1 MPSIYTYPRIDE
13 LSLKNLLIVSEA
25 GGRNSR
31 GIVYSTK
38 STTLGEIV
46 ELVVD
51 TLAVGDFDE
60 GIRNSQ
66 IDIQTDLLSLKS
78 DTTVLKSRIDN
89 VEGGTSTY
97 ATNTRVDEVKST
109 LEGSIASSTLSL
121 EAGYRSYTDDA
132 LTSYSTSTATQ
143 QLITEATADKATAQS
158 VTDLRSEIQTDLG
171 NYSTTTATQSLI
183 TTATADLATSQ
194 SVTDLSSEIYGELG
208 NYSTTTAT
216 QALITTA
223 TADKATSQSV
233 TDLSSRIFDP
243 TTNTLSQSFANSVMT
258 TESTTDYAEAS
269 DVTELQSQF
278 TFDASGGITGTSGAL
293 NTEIA
298 AASSNTSQAFATKVS
313 NLEAQFTLNN
323 GVPDGLSSSNI
334 QAIQTVIAGD
344 GYATS
349 TDITTLNSAIGQNS
363 ADISTVNTTIANE
376 TSARTSAISA
386 LQTDVNGNTADIS
399 SNTTAIS
406 NETSARISADQAL
419 QTNVNNNT
427 AGISNNAT
435 LISNETSARAS
446 AISALQTDVNG
457 NAADIASNLTAISN
471 ETSARVAAIQTLT
484 TNVAGNAADISSNT
498 TAISDEESARI
509 SADQALQT
517 SVSGNTAN
525 ISNNASA
532 ISTETSA
539 RASAISAL
547 QTTVNGNTA
556 SITNNATAISN
567 ETSAR
572 ASAVSGLQTSIN
584 GNTAS
589 IAVNQST
596 IATVD
601 GKLNSSYGIEVDAN
615 GVVAGLKLLSN
626 GTTSDMEF
634 AADKFKFTNG
644 SGTLTPFSIDT
655 VNNKINFTG
664 DVVFSSGGN
673 YGDSDVQSYIDTV
686 GEIFTSTTTIS
697 GGQITTGLIKNSTYP
712 HSASHSG
719 FSTTGMAIDLDNGSI
734 HAKEFFVD
742 SDGTS
747 SFKGSH
753 SAGSIGNWV
762 VHQGGQLKSSASSP
776 SIVLSPNATGYI
788 WPSEK
793 IRISAASLPTISP
806 SAGSSIN
813 FNSKDYENLE
823 AGFSDISDRSTGS
836 NTWFNATSST
846 HSTNTSYNK
855 YISLP
860 DITYEQNAVAT
871 TNNTTYTQHAG
882 GSATFTVPYKSGAD
896 VGSFDIM
903 VQEEFLEDHGASWYY
918 SSGQSYSSWNDYIHN
933 GNYEYERSNPSLNK
947 YSIIESKYK
956 IYLIAQVYEQNGGNK
971 TPVGSEKSHFLKA
984 GNIRLNLNDFII
996 QQYSDGSV
1004 WEGFEDLRNAMES
1017 SPHHYA
1023 HKSFGSWDAG
1033 SADFTHYLPAG
1044 DYLVEFKLKIQIYNT
1059 KLWGTSNHSDTGYA
1073 SGTRYYAFANG
1084 GWYGSGTNSNALSQ
1098 VVFKGSD
1105 PKTTIGI
1112 NGTQIRGADG
1122 YIALGDVTS
1131 TDSIAQFW
1139 GNVEIIGGLTTN
1151 STSIFSD
1158 ERLKENIKP
1167 IKNPLQTIELLNP
1180 VTYKWNTSKLN
1191 KPGFKHGFIAQEVR
1205 DIVPSAVIGERKV
1218 ADLEDALALEYNNFI
1233 AINTAA
1239 IKKLIEKIE
1248 ALEQEIQILKNK

>member
-31 GIVYSTK
+31 GVVYSTK

-78 DTTVLKSRIDN
+78 DTTILKSRIDD
-89 VEGGTSTY
+89 VEGETSTY

-109 LEGSIASSTLSL
+109 LEGSVASSTLSL
-121 EAGYRSYTDDA
+121 EAGYKSYTDDA

-143 QLITEATADKATAQS
+143 QLIAEATADKATSQS

-194 SVTDLSSEIYGELG
+194 SVTDLSSEVYGELG

-216 QALITTA
+216 QALITNA

-298 AASSNTSQAFATKVS
+298 AASANTSQAFATKVA

-406 NETSARISADQAL
+406 NETSAR
-419 QTNVNNNT
+419 
-427 AGISNNAT
+427 AG
-435 LISNETSARAS
+435 
-446 AISALQTDVNG
+446 AISTLQTDVNG

-471 ETSARVAAIQTLT
+471 ETSARVAAVQTLT

-517 SVSGNTAN
+517 
-525 ISNNASA
+525 
-532 ISTETSA
+532 
-539 RASAISAL
+539 
-547 QTTVNGNTA
+547 TVNGNTA

-572 ASAVSGLQTSIN
+572 ASAVSGLQSSIN

-601 GKLNSSYGIEVDAN
+601 GKLNSSYGINVDAN
-615 GVVAGLKLLSN
+615 GVVAGLKLLSD

-664 DVVFSSGGN
+664 DVVFSSS

-686 GEIFTSTTTIS
+686 GEIFTTTTTIS

-712 HSASHSG
+712 HSAGHTG
-719 FSTTGMAIDLDNGSI
+719 FSTAGMAIDLDNGSI

-747 SFKGSH
+747 SFKGAH

-762 VHQGGQLKSSASSP
+762 VHEGGQLKSSASSP

-813 FNSKDYENLE
+813 FNSEDYENQNTLT
-823 AGFSDISDRSTGS
+823 GLSDISAKSTGS
-836 NTWFNATSST
+836 NTWSSATSST
-846 HSTNTSYNK
+846 HSTNSSYNK

-860 DITYEQNAVAT
+860 NITYEQNAVAT
-871 TNNTTYTQHAG
+871 TNNTAYTQHEDG
-882 GSATFTVPYKSGAD
+882 TATFTVPYKSGTDA
-896 VGSFDIM
+896 GRFDIM

-918 SSGQSYSSWNDYIHN
+918 SSGQSYSSWNDYIN
-933 GNYEYERSNPSLNK
+933 NNYEYEYERSNPSLNK
-947 YSIIESKYK
+947 YGIIESKYR
-956 IYLIAQVYEQNGGNK
+956 IDLIAQVYEQNGGNK
-971 TPVGSEKSHFLKA
+971 TPVGSEKSHLLKI
-984 GNIRLNLNDFII
+984 GNIRLHLNDFSV

-1004 WEGFEDLRNAMES
+1004 WERLEDLRNAMES

-1033 SADFTHYLPAG
+1033 SADFTQHLPAG
-1044 DYLVEFKLKIQIYNT
+1044 DYLVEFKFKIQIYNI

-1073 SGTRYYAFANG
+1073 SGIRHYAFADG

-1098 VVFKGSD
+1098 VVFKGGD

-1139 GNVEIIGGLTTN
+1139 GNVEVIGGLTTN

-1248 ALEQEIQILKNK
+1248 ALEKEIQILKNK

>member
-31 GIVYSTK
+31 GVVYSTK

-78 DTTVLKSRIDN
+78 DTTILKSRIDD
-89 VEGGTSTY
+89 VEGGMSTY

-143 QLITEATADKATAQS
+143 QLIAEATADK
-158 VTDLRSEIQTDLG
+158 
-171 NYSTTTATQSLI
+171 
-183 TTATADLATSQ
+183 ATSQ

-216 QALITTA
+216 QSLITAA
-223 TADKATSQSV
+223 TQDKATAQSV

-278 TFDASGGITGTSGAL
+278 TFDTTGSITGTSGAL

-298 AASSNTSQAFATKVS
+298 AASANTSQAFATKVA

-376 TSARTSAISA
+376 TSARVSAISA

-406 NETSARISADQAL
+406 NETAARISADQTL
-419 QTNVNNNT
+419 QTDVNNNT

-446 AISALQTDVNG
+446 SISALQTDVNG

-471 ETSARVAAIQTLT
+471 E
-484 TNVAGNAADISSNT
+484 
-498 TAISDEESARI
+498 ESARI

-517 SVSGNTAN
+517 SVDGNTAN

-556 SITNNATAISN
+556 SITSNATAISN
-567 ETSAR
+567 EASAR
-572 ASAVSGLQTSIN
+572 ASDVSGLQSSIN

-589 IAVNQST
+589 IGVNQST

-601 GKLNSSYGIEVDAN
+601 GKLNSSYAINVDAN

-664 DVVFSSGGN
+664 DVVFSSS

-686 GEIFTSTTTIS
+686 GEIFTTTTTIS
-697 GGQITTGLIKNSTYP
+697 GGQIETGLIKNSTYP
-712 HSASHSG
+712 HSAGHSG
-719 FSTTGMAIDLDNGSI
+719 YATTGMAVDLDNGSI
-734 HAKEFFVD
+734 HAEKFYINA
-742 SDGTS
+742 DGTS
-747 SFKGSH
+747 NFKGIH
-753 SAGSIGNWV
+753 EAGRLGNWV
-762 VHQGGQLKSSASSP
+762 VTNNALKSGYNNPAIVLDPTGNYPKTGYGEITIAATNLP
-776 SIVLSPNATGYI
+776 SITPVSYVNTQFTGNQGNMATASTINSSGNIVFSDIVEYAQASVADNTTYNTTSSSVIFKFTGFTPQKRGAINLDIPLDLVASGYEQGYTNQQTCE
-788 WPSEK
+788 PEHPDVN
-793 IRISAASLPTISP
+793 ISAPISYDYKLTAEIIFTITRPDSSTYTQSYNQILADRNTQKDVGSTISP
-806 SAGSSIN
+806 DNGIWADYAGT
-813 FNSKDYENLE
+813 FDQYGEPNSCGPWDFSYDDVYGGTFAGPADAIEGTLNNLE
-823 AGFSDISDRSTGS
+823 INSQI
-836 NTWFNATSST
+836 
-846 HSTNTSYNK
+846 K
-855 YISLP
+855 
-860 DITYEQNAVAT
+860 V
-871 TNNTTYTQHAG
+871 TQ
-882 GSATFTVPYKSGAD
+882 
-896 VGSFDIM
+896 
-903 VQEEFLEDHGASWYY
+903 
-918 SSGQSYSSWNDYIHN
+918 
-933 GNYEYERSNPSLNK
+933 
-947 YSIIESKYK
+947 
-956 IYLIAQVYEQNGGNK
+956 
-971 TPVGSEKSHFLKA
+971 
-984 GNIRLNLNDFII
+984 
-996 QQYSDGSV
+996 
-1004 WEGFEDLRNAMES
+1004 
-1017 SPHHYA
+1017 
-1023 HKSFGSWDAG
+1023 
-1033 SADFTHYLPAG
+1033 
-1044 DYLVEFKLKIQIYNT
+1044 FKLKHEWKNLTVETIQSSSYTGPKTVTASAHLSENSGLQPVVFRENSGTDKRVVLAENGLQVKSNDGYAAIGDITAGENVAEFWGDIQIA
-1059 KLWGTSNHSDTGYA
+1059 GDTSSYTTSVLAA
-1073 SGTRYYAFANG
+1073 S
-1084 GWYGSGTNSNALSQ
+1084 S
-1098 VVFKGSD
+1098 
-1105 PKTTIGI
+1105 
-1112 NGTQIRGADG
+1112 
-1122 YIALGDVTS
+1122 
-1131 TDSIAQFW
+1131 
-1139 GNVEIIGGLTTN
+1139 
-1151 STSIFSD
+1151 FSD
-1158 ERLKENIKP
+1158 KRLKENIKEIEDP
-1167 IKNPLQTIELLNP
+1167 INIVNQLAP
-1180 VTYKWNTSKLN
+1180 VKYDWKSNLSSRKDLSVKLED
-1191 KPGFKHGFIAQEVR
+1191 KYGFLAQEVKE
-1205 DIVPSAVIGERKV
+1205 VIPTAILQNKNKIHGIENPLSV
-1218 ADLEDALALEYNNFI
+1218 EYNNII

-1239 IKKLIEKIE
+1239 IKELITKINELEK
-1248 ALEQEIQILKNK
+1248 EIQTLRNT

>member
-13 LSLKNLLIVSEA
+13 LSLKNLLIVSEV

-66 IDIQTDLLSLKS
+66 IDIQTDLLSLE
-78 DTTVLKSRIDN
+78 SRIDD
-89 VEGGTSTY
+89 VEGGVSTY

-143 QLITEATADKATAQS
+143 QLIAEATADKATSQS
-158 VTDLRSEIQTDLG
+158 VTDLRSEIQTD
-171 NYSTTTATQSLI
+171 
-183 TTATADLATSQ
+183 
-194 SVTDLSSEIYGELG
+194 LG

-258 TESTTDYAEAS
+258 TESTTDYATAS

-278 TFDASGGITGTSGAL
+278 TFDSSGGITGTSGAL

-399 SNTTAIS
+399 SNATAIS
-406 NETSARISADQAL
+406 NETSARISADQTL
-419 QTNVNNNT
+419 QTDVNNNT

-446 AISALQTDVNG
+446 AISALQT
-457 NAADIASNLTAISN
+457 
-471 ETSARVAAIQTLT
+471 
-484 TNVAGNAADISSNT
+484 
-498 TAISDEESARI
+498 
-509 SADQALQT
+509 
-517 SVSGNTAN
+517 
-525 ISNNASA
+525 
-532 ISTETSA
+532 
-539 RASAISAL
+539 
-547 QTTVNGNTA
+547 TVNGNTA
-556 SITNNATAISN
+556 SITSNATAISN

-572 ASAVSGLQTSIN
+572 ASAVSGLQSSIG

-589 IAVNQST
+589 IGVNQST

-601 GKLNSSYGIEVDAN
+601 GKLNSSYGINVDAN

-664 DVVFSSGGN
+664 DVVFSSS

-686 GEIFTSTTTIS
+686 GEIFTTTTTIS
-697 GGQITTGLIKNSTYP
+697 GGQIETGLIKNSTYP
-712 HSASHSG
+712 HSAGHSG
-719 FSTTGMAIDLDNGSI
+719 YATTGMGIDLDNGSI
-734 HAKEFFVD
+734 HAEEFYIN

-747 SFKGSH
+747 NFKGVH
-753 SAGSIGNWV
+753 SAGRLGNWV
-762 VHQGGQLKSSASSP
+762 VTGNALKSGQSNP
-776 SIVLSPNATGYI
+776 SIVFDPTGNYTETG
-788 WPSEK
+788 SEK
-793 IRISAASLPTISP
+793 VVVSAVNLPTISP
-806 SAGSSIN
+806 SAGVNLDFERYQYSGGTIISSAYSIWAGYPHSVSGTMPTHN
-813 FNSKDYENLE
+813 LTGTNGYFTTPNDITVAQDAFGESNNIGYEHPGGNLE
-823 AGFSDISDRSTGS
+823 FSMPYAAG
-836 NTWFNATSST
+836 
-846 HSTNTSYNK
+846 TNHCTF
-855 YISLP
+855 
-860 DITYEQNAVAT
+860 DT
-871 TNNTTYTQHAG
+871 TVQERFLQEWG
-882 GSATFTVPYKSGAD
+882 ATFTTDPWD
-896 VGSFDIM
+896 
-903 VQEEFLEDHGASWYY
+903 
-918 SSGQSYSSWNDYIHN
+918 SSIRN
-933 GNYEYERSNPSLNK
+933 RTNPSLNK
-947 YSIIESKYK
+947 IGIVEFDYSVKLVTKMYRGSSSDTATTVQNATLEQTFTKTLDSGTK
-956 IYLIAQVYEQNGGNK
+956 LI
-971 TPVGSEKSHFLKA
+971 
-984 GNIRLNLNDFII
+984 NLNDFVQISN
-996 QQYSDGSV
+996 QSTDNTYPYSNMNTSDANSDALVDTIYYSAQVDFGNWNDGTQTQGATPINISAGKIFLISSI
-1004 WEGFEDLRNAMES
+1004 EYKIEDIRFWRSTSFSGS
-1017 SPHHYA
+1017 S
-1023 HKSFGSWDAG
+1023 
-1033 SADFTHYLPAG
+1033 
-1044 DYLVEFKLKIQIYNT
+1044 
-1059 KLWGTSNHSDTGYA
+1059 YA
-1073 SGTRYYAFANG
+1073 SGGRFYASLYDFG
-1084 GWYGSGTNSNALSQ
+1084 GWYSSGGGYNASATALTQ
-1098 VVFKGSD
+1098 VLFKGGD
-1105 PKTTIGI
+1105 PKINIGL
-1112 NGTQIRGADG
+1112 NGTQVRGREG
-1122 YIALGDVTS
+1122 YVALGDITS
-1131 TDSIAQFW
+1131 TNSIAQFW
-1139 GNVEIIGGLTTN
+1139 GDTEVIGTITTN
-1151 STSIFSD
+1151 STATFSD
-1158 ERLKENIKP
+1158 ERLKQNIAP
-1167 IKNPLQTIELLNP
+1167 IKNSIETIKLLNP
-1180 VTYKWNTSKLN
+1180 VTYKWDRNKLN
-1191 KPGFKHGFIAQEVR
+1191 VSGTKHGFIAQEVR
-1205 DIVPSAVIGERKV
+1205 DIIPSTVLDGKQI
-1218 ADLEDALALEYNNFI
+1218 ADVEDALAVEYNNFI
-1233 AINTAA
+1233 AINTSA
-1239 IKKLIEKIE
+1239 IKELIQKIE

>member
-31 GIVYSTK
+31 GVVYSTK

-78 DTTVLKSRIDN
+78 DTTILKSRIDD
-89 VEGGTSTY
+89 VEGGMSTY

-143 QLITEATADKATAQS
+143 QLIAEATADKATSQS
-158 VTDLRSEIQTDLG
+158 VTDLSSEIYGELG

-183 TTATADLATSQ
+183 TAATQDKATAQ
-194 SVTDLSSEIYGELG
+194 SVTDLSAEIYGELG

-278 TFDASGGITGTSGAL
+278 TFDTTGSITGTSGAL

-298 AASSNTSQAFATKVS
+298 AASANTSQAFATKVA
-313 NLEAQFTLNN
+313 NLEAQFALNN

-376 TSARTSAISA
+376 TSARVSAISA

-406 NETSARISADQAL
+406 NETAARISADQTL
-419 QTNVNNNT
+419 QTDVNNNT

-471 ETSARVAAIQTLT
+471 ETSARVAAVQTLT
-484 TNVAGNAADISSNT
+484 TDVAGNAADISSNT
-498 TAISDEESARI
+498 TAISNEESARI

-517 SVSGNTAN
+517 SVDGNTAN

-556 SITNNATAISN
+556 SITSNATAISN
-567 ETSAR
+567 EASAR
-572 ASAVSGLQTSIN
+572 ASDVSGLQSSIN

-589 IAVNQST
+589 IGVNQST

-601 GKLNSSYGIEVDAN
+601 GKLNSSYAINVDAN

-664 DVVFSSGGN
+664 DVVFSSS

-686 GEIFTSTTTIS
+686 GEIFTTTTTIS
-697 GGQITTGLIKNSTYP
+697 GGQIETGLIKNSTYP
-712 HSASHSG
+712 HSAGHSG
-719 FSTTGMAIDLDNGSI
+719 YATTGMAVDLDNGSI
-734 HAKEFFVD
+734 HAEKFYINA
-742 SDGTS
+742 DGTS
-747 SFKGSH
+747 NFKGIH
-753 SAGSIGNWV
+753 EAGRLGNWV
-762 VHQGGQLKSSASSP
+762 VTNNALKSGYNNPAIVLDPTGNYPKTGYGEITIAATNLP
-776 SIVLSPNATGYI
+776 SITPVSYVNTQFTGNQGNMATASTINSSGNIVFSDIVEYAQASVADNTTYNTTSSSVIFKFTGFTPQKRGAINLDIPLDLVASGYEQGYTNQQTCE
-788 WPSEK
+788 PEHPDVN
-793 IRISAASLPTISP
+793 ISAPISYDYKLTAEIIFTITRPDSSTYTQSYNQILADRNTQKDVGSTISP
-806 SAGSSIN
+806 DNGIWADYAGT
-813 FNSKDYENLE
+813 FDQYGEPNSCGPWDFSYDDVYGGTFAGPADAIEGTLNNLE
-823 AGFSDISDRSTGS
+823 INSQI
-836 NTWFNATSST
+836 
-846 HSTNTSYNK
+846 K
-855 YISLP
+855 
-860 DITYEQNAVAT
+860 V
-871 TNNTTYTQHAG
+871 TQ
-882 GSATFTVPYKSGAD
+882 
-896 VGSFDIM
+896 
-903 VQEEFLEDHGASWYY
+903 
-918 SSGQSYSSWNDYIHN
+918 
-933 GNYEYERSNPSLNK
+933 
-947 YSIIESKYK
+947 
-956 IYLIAQVYEQNGGNK
+956 
-971 TPVGSEKSHFLKA
+971 
-984 GNIRLNLNDFII
+984 
-996 QQYSDGSV
+996 
-1004 WEGFEDLRNAMES
+1004 
-1017 SPHHYA
+1017 
-1023 HKSFGSWDAG
+1023 
-1033 SADFTHYLPAG
+1033 
-1044 DYLVEFKLKIQIYNT
+1044 FKLKHEWKNLTVETIQSSSYTGPKTVTASAHLSENSGLQPVVFRENSGTDKRVVLAENGLQVKSNDGYAAIGDITAGENVAEFWGDIQIA
-1059 KLWGTSNHSDTGYA
+1059 GDTSSYTTSVLAA
-1073 SGTRYYAFANG
+1073 S
-1084 GWYGSGTNSNALSQ
+1084 S
-1098 VVFKGSD
+1098 
-1105 PKTTIGI
+1105 
-1112 NGTQIRGADG
+1112 
-1122 YIALGDVTS
+1122 
-1131 TDSIAQFW
+1131 
-1139 GNVEIIGGLTTN
+1139 
-1151 STSIFSD
+1151 FSD
-1158 ERLKENIKP
+1158 KRLKENIKEIEDP
-1167 IKNPLQTIELLNP
+1167 INIVNQLAP
-1180 VTYKWNTSKLN
+1180 VKYDWKSNLSSRKDLSVKLED
-1191 KPGFKHGFIAQEVR
+1191 KYGFLAQEVKE
-1205 DIVPSAVIGERKV
+1205 VIPTAILQNKNKIHGIENPLSV
-1218 ADLEDALALEYNNFI
+1218 EYNNII

-1239 IKKLIEKIE
+1239 IKELITKINELEK
-1248 ALEQEIQILKNK
+1248 EIQTLRNT